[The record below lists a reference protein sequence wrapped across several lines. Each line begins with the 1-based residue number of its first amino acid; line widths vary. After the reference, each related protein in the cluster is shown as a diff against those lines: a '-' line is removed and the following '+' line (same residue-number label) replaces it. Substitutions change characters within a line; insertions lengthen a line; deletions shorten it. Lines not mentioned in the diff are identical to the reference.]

1 MSNPPQPSG
10 RSDRATTILGH
21 VLGWPAFLIGLG
33 AWGISVVPFVVWKV
47 QGADLLQI
55 DQSLVGFG
63 VVIYGIAAAVGLGL
77 LAAAMG
83 VRHTVTQIL
92 FWAYL
97 LLLFVG
103 VVVAFSG
110 TD

>member
-1 MSNPPQPSG
+1 MSEPPHTPG
-10 RSDRATTILGH
+10 RSDKASTILGH
-21 VLGWPAFLIGLG
+21 ILGWPAFLIGLG
-33 AWGISVVPFVVWKV
+33 TWGISVVPFMIWKA
-47 QGADLLQI
+47 QGADLLRI

-63 VVIYGIAAAVGLGL
+63 VVIYGVAAGIGLGL
-77 LAAAMG
+77 LVAAMG
-83 VRHTVTQIL
+83 IRHTVIQVL

-110 TD
+110 TE

>member
-1 MSNPPQPSG
+1 M
-10 RSDRATTILGH
+10 ALGH
-21 VLGWPAFLIGLG
+21 ALGWPAFIIGLG
-33 AWGISVVPFVVWKV
+33 AWGISVAPFAAWKA

-63 VVIYGIAAAVGLGL
+63 VIIYGFAAAIGLGL

-92 FWAYL
+92 FWIYL

-110 TD
+110 TN